1 MKRFVFL
8 VGFTTLLFGVLV
20 LMGAV
25 EMDDD
30 FNCGSALAPRRILIP
45 DRAEECRERV
55 ETARRLGVVIVA
67 VAAPAVLATGPRSLL
82 APD

>member
-8 VGFTTLLFGVLV
+8 VGFTTLLLGVLV
-20 LMGAV
+20 LMGAI

-30 FNCGSALAPRRILIP
+30 FNCGSPLAPRRILIP
-45 DRAEECRERV
+45 ERAEQCRERI
-55 ETARRLGVVIVA
+55 ETARRLGVLIVA
-67 VAAPAVLATGPRSLL
+67 VATPAVLVTGPRSLL